1 MKLLFKLVLIGAL
14 LLVLAI
20 PVMML
25 QGLVGE
31 RQQRGREAV
40 EDIARSSSR
49 AQTLVGPLLRVEIE
63 RRVRRVRMHG
73 DGTPADVQIV
83 RERDVE
89 LVTPAT
95 LDVEGT
101 LATERRRRGLFEAI
115 VFHADLDLVAQF
127 DAFRLPEAEAEVV
140 EHRVVAAALVLGL
153 GDMRGVRAAVA
164 TIGAVGSAVEP
175 GTGLG
180 WLPVGVQVPL
190 DPARLDARFDA
201 RIELELGGT
210 GGLQWVAAG
219 DESRIAL
226 DGDWPHPSFT
236 GEFLPTHRDVGSAD
250 VRKERAR
257 PTHRDVGSADARV
270 GANTAGTGG
279 FRAEWKISRLASQAA
294 TLLRGCP
301 VAASSC
307 AGMQEAAFGLRLI
320 DPVDRYLKTERAI
333 KYAWL
338 FIVLVLGALF
348 LLELLRPVRL
358 HPLQYGMTGL
368 ALAMF
373 FLLLLSL
380 SDHIGFGPA
389 YLIAA
394 TACVILVASHVAPAL
409 GSRWR
414 AGGFSALVAALY
426 ALLYGLLQSEDYA
439 LLMGALAL
447 FGLLAGA
454 MLLTRRV
461 DWYRL
466 GEPPRAAEGA

>member
-140 EHRVVAAALVLGL
+140 EQRVVAAALVLGL

-250 VRKERAR
+250 
-257 PTHRDVGSADARV
+257 ARV
-270 GANTAGTGG
+270 GANAAGTGG

-380 SDHIGFGPA
+380 SEHIGFGPA